1 MVQRGFMANKLNN
14 PSKLPEVTETNNSS
28 SRKVISASEPESPV
42 KSKQSKQSKQ
52 SSDLRAKRNLT
63 IMIISTSLLFTLGT
77 LPWAVYYT
85 LLNVIQLN
93 FPFMNNLQ
101 IIARSCLYSFIAVKI
116 IVYYFCNRLYR
127 QVLKQYLKRIF
138 FFL

>member
-28 SRKVISASEPESPV
+28 SRKVVSSEPESPV
-42 KSKQSKQSKQ
+42 KSKQSKQ

-93 FPFMNNLQ
+93 FPFINNLQ

-127 QVLKQYLKRIF
+127 KVLKQYLKRIF

>member
-28 SRKVISASEPESPV
+28 SRKVVSSEPESPV
-42 KSKQSKQSKQ
+42 KSKQSKQ

-93 FPFMNNLQ
+93 FPFINNLQ

>member
-28 SRKVISASEPESPV
+28 SRKVVSSEPESPV
-42 KSKQSKQSKQ
+42 KSKQSKQ

-138 FFL
+138 FFYKH

>member
-42 KSKQSKQSKQ
+42 KSKQSKQS
-52 SSDLRAKRNLT
+52 SDMRAKRNLT

-93 FPFMNNLQ
+93 FPFINNLQ